1 MAFLSVHVVAF
12 VALASLVAAQGNSPP
27 VAPPNPFQNLIY
39 TSGGP
44 KILPLL
50 NKLAADVKYIRA
62 THETFLPVTSAT
74 ATTVTTPQAAF
85 TEALSMIQQAANI
98 SFNQIEPMAQNI
110 SVLLRQ
116 VQTYHL
122 FKFSN
127 LTASYDNAL
136 NALSALN
143 NTMNQDENNVIS
155 DIHLLTEKLPSFT
168 ANFAEAE
175 AKAKATL
182 ANLLTVHPL
191 NGGFLAS
198 KGNALTN
205 LLTTMNTTIRALH
218 TASREHAVRTSKNIT
233 ATINDTFND
242 LFRNINYTRNTYV
255 ALTQNLTSY
264 GIPQMTRFNGTFN
277 NTCLSNELILQQTK
291 DIIAQ
296 FQQYIDK
303 SKPANLAALDNSANQ
318 AKDKLVR
325 EHQKAIANAEG
336 LLSEV
341 QARLAKQGIFALDN
355 AAVAAFKPKIEQ
367 LLNKALDFLDKETT
381 AVQAANTDFAGLGNL
396 GDLNSLVGRMT
407 EVMGNMA
414 LVVAGAGNA
423 DHRVLTV
430 NNTGF
435 TILKSDVPLEY
446 PLSFSDPFP
455 ENPKVTSL
463 YNGGLKETDFSSYTQ
478 GAISYSAPTQ
488 KSCNY
493 VCPNAPAPG
502 TVPSTWFPNPF
513 TPYPCLDSTIT
524 SAYDVSQVPSIPGN
538 WIKFSIDMTSYSLKD
553 PAAAFIHVFP
563 QSKPD
568 APAILSMPKNFDTAT
583 PTVPVIVNGQYTFN
597 GWNNFILSWR
607 VKSTQA
613 LIEVFILVTDIASAI
628 KAGLTARVAFV
639 AQ

>member
-1 MAFLSVHVVAF
+1 MAFLSVHVVAL
-12 VALASLVAAQGNSPP
+12 VALAGLVAAQSTSPLA
-27 VAPPNPFQNLIY
+27 APPNPFQNLVY

-44 KILPLL
+44 KIIPLL
-50 NKLAADVKYIRA
+50 QKLAADIKVIRPS
-62 THETFLPVTSAT
+62 HELFTPVVST
-74 ATTVTTPQAAF
+74 ASTTASTANAAF
-85 TEALSMIQQAANI
+85 TEALSLIQQAASI
-98 SFNQIEPMAQNI
+98 SFSQIEPMALNI

-116 VQTYHL
+116 VQTHQM

-136 NALSALN
+136 NALSVLN
-143 NTMNQDENNVIS
+143 NTMNQDENSVIS

-168 ANFAEAE
+168 ANFADAE
-175 AKAKATL
+175 NKAKATL
-182 ANLLTVHPL
+182 NNLLSIHPV

-198 KGNALTN
+198 KGNALAT
-205 LLTTMNTTIRALH
+205 LLTTMNTTMRSLH
-218 TASREHAVRTSKNIT
+218 AASREHAVRTARNIT
-233 ATINDTFND
+233 AAINDTFND
-242 LFRNINYTRNTYV
+242 LFRNINYTRNAYI
-255 ALTQNLTSY
+255 ALTQNFTSY
-264 GIPQMTRFNGTFN
+264 GVPQMTRFNITFN

-291 DIIAQ
+291 DIVTQ

-303 SKPANLAALDNSANQ
+303 SKQANLAALDNSANQ

-325 EHQKAIANAEG
+325 EHQRAVANAEG

-355 AAVAAFKPKIEQ
+355 AAVVAYKPKLEH
-367 LLNKALDFLDKETT
+367 LLTKSLELLGKEAT
-381 AVQAANTDFAGLGNL
+381 AVTAANTDFGALANL
-396 GDLNSLVGRMT
+396 GEMNSLLGRMT

-435 TILKSDVPLEY
+435 TILKSDIPLEY

-455 ENPKVTSL
+455 EDPKVTSL
-463 YNGGLKETDFSSYTQ
+463 YNGGLKDTDFSSFTQ
-478 GAISYSAPTQ
+478 GPITFTLPAKPAF
-488 KSCNY
+488 NY
-493 VCPNAPAPG
+493 ACPDAPAPG
-502 TVPSTWFPNPF
+502 TVPASWFPNPF
-513 TPYPCLDSTIT
+513 TPYPCLDSSIT
-524 SAYDVSQVPSIPGN
+524 SVYDVSQAPNIPGN
-538 WIKFSIDMTSYSLKD
+538 WIKFSIDMTAYSLKD

-568 APAILSMPKNFDTAT
+568 APMILSMPKNFDTAT

-597 GWNNFILSWR
+597 GWNNFILGWR

-613 LIEVFILVTDIASAI
+613 LIEVFILVADIASAT